1 MSRGSKDRSTMKV
14 RSEKQQLGLYRMLNT
29 RLASKICKSYN
40 EPVIKC
46 NLFKKDNMI
55 SLRRNQTRLNYPTS
69 SMG

>member
-14 RSEKQQLGLYRMLNT
+14 RREKQQLELYRMLIT
-29 RLASKICKSYN
+29 KLASNICESYN

-46 NLFKKDNMI
+46 NLLKKDNMV